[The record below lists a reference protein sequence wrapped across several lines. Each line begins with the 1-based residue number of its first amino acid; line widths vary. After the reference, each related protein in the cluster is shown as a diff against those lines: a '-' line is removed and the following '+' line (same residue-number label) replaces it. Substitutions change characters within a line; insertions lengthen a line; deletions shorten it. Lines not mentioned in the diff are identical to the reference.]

1 MGEIMGVQVEE
12 RRMGEGGRDEGKAG
26 RARWRLS
33 GEDSVEGRGSGPGAG
48 GGGHGGAGSG
58 KPCGNS
64 AQHSTA
70 MIAVT
75 QQLKNLKAM

>member
-48 GGGHGGAGSG
+48 GGGMAELGPGSL
-58 KPCGNS
+58 
-64 AQHSTA
+64 AVIQHS
-70 MIAVT
+70 IA
-75 QQLKNLKAM
+75 LP